1 MEGLTRLSPLA
12 GEPSDAALINA
23 ITPAVAV
30 AGDAIGSVSA
40 LDVAPESLTVTVALP
55 GSAISELDTEAARS
69 VASPNWVG
77 SGAPFQLTT
86 DEAVKPVPFTVSVNG
101 PSPAIAYVIGNG
113 LLAP

>member
-23 ITPAVAV
+23 ITPAVA
-30 AGDAIGSVSA
+30 
-40 LDVAPESLTVTVALP
+40 VAPESLTVTVALP